1 MKVLQDFD
9 RPAYQRFYGVAG
21 RLLFIE
27 SHNSRLAQLV
37 GSLFDGWLLT
47 PLQPTQ
53 QRPDVTVRFY
63 HTEVLPEIPSGLDHF
78 EIADGGRCYTDG
90 ESYYLALNSS
100 LILVQQGPEVAV
112 ALWTTN
118 LPAAPDAELARATSF
133 AVCSGLRRWGLFDFH
148 AAGVVCPA
156 NENGV
161 LIVGR
166 SGSGKSTLTLQL
178 VKSGWRYL
186 SDDELLL
193 GVTGAEVEARGFRKF
208 FAISET
214 TAAACGANSLHPADA
229 AETNPNLKICFDP
242 STLFPF
248 TRTESIAPRW
258 MLFTEITGGSES
270 RFSELT
276 QTEAMI
282 RLIRACPWA
291 TYDRAIAGSNLNVLS
306 LLARQARAFDLK
318 AGSDLLES
326 SRASDLLASC
336 IGPN

>member
-9 RPAYQRFYGVAG
+9 RPAHQRFYGVAG

-27 SHNSRLAQLV
+27 SDHFRLAQLI

-53 QRPDVTVRFY
+53 QRPDVTVIFR
-63 HTEVLPEIPSGLDHF
+63 HTELLPEIPSGLDHF
-78 EIADGGRCYTDG
+78 EIADGGRCYSDG

-100 LILVQQGPEVAV
+100 LILVQQQPEVAV
-112 ALWTTN
+112 TLWTTN

-156 NENGV
+156 GKNGV
-161 LIVGR
+161 VIVGR

-178 VKSGWRYL
+178 VNSGWRYL

-193 GVTGAEVEARGFRKF
+193 SITGAEVEARGFRKF

-214 TAAACGANSLHPADA
+214 TAAACGANSLRQAYA
-229 AETNPNLKICFDP
+229 AENQNLKICFDP
-242 STLFPF
+242 ATLFPF

-258 MLFTEITGGSES
+258 LLFTEIGGDPES
-270 RFSELT
+270 RLRELT

-282 RLIRACPWA
+282 SLIRACPWA
-291 TYDRAIAGSNLNVLS
+291 TYDRAIAGSNLNILS
-306 LLARQARAFDLK
+306 LLARQTRAFELK

-336 IGPN
+336 MGRN